1 MAPKPANSS
10 VIEAPAGPDA
20 FFRRIRRRTLLVWLV
35 VLGVAMLSG
44 VVSRYDVASSFTAIP
59 RVLRWMAANLLPDA
73 RALTRLPSI
82 LAKLADTV
90 LVSVMATVTATVAAF
105 ALGLLGSRTTR
116 PHPAVAGAARLVAS
130 VMRNIPVVAWAMIL
144 LLSFGQSSFTGFL
157 ALTLETFGFLAR
169 AFMETIDE
177 TSEESVEALRAAG
190 ATYGHTIFQAVLPS
204 TLPQIVSWMLYM
216 LETNIRSA
224 TLVGILTGTGI
235 GFAFDLYYKSLSY
248 PSASLV
254 TLCVVVVVLAIEVI
268 SNAIRRRIL

>member
-1 MAPKPANSS
+1 
-10 VIEAPAGPDA
+10 
-20 FFRRIRRRTLLVWLV
+20 LLVWLA
-35 VLGVAMLSG
+35 VLLLAFAAGAAT
-44 VVSRYDVASSFTAIP
+44 RYDVLSSFTAIP

-82 LAKLADTV
+82 LRKLADTV
-90 LVSVMATVTATVAAF
+90 LVSVMATVTATAAAF
-105 ALGLLGSRTTR
+105 CFGLLGSRTTR
-116 PHPAVAGAARLVAS
+116 PHPVVAGAARVLAS
-130 VMRNIPVVAWAMIL
+130 FFRNVPVVAWAMIL
-144 LLSFGQSSFTGFL
+144 LLSFGQSSFTGFI

-177 TSEESVEALRAAG
+177 TAEECVEALRAAG

-248 PSASLV
+248 PSAALV
-254 TLCVVVVVLAIEVI
+254 TLSVVVVVLAIEVV
-268 SNAIRRRIL
+268 SNAVRRRIL